1 MAQHHSLSAAWFL
14 DRSTR
19 CFGKERRDGTDVDD
33 KVLYRYTAMVG
44 DLNAQRWLS
53 ARARSVLRR
62 SVQKPVS
69 SYQHSTRKPSCSFDV
84 ASSMRELSSM
94 SNPLKDRRSTVAW
107 QVSMAIFGS
116 LSLQLQAL
124 EAIDT
129 ELQSAYRDGRGM
141 SVLSRIKLDVHLHF
155 QVPILNLILPNHAE
169 TGGRPQM
176 AQKPYKSVTHIP

>member
-1 MAQHHSLSAAWFL
+1 
-14 DRSTR
+14 
-19 CFGKERRDGTDVDD
+19 
-33 KVLYRYTAMVG
+33 
-44 DLNAQRWLS
+44 
-53 ARARSVLRR
+53 
-62 SVQKPVS
+62 
-69 SYQHSTRKPSCSFDV
+69 
-84 ASSMRELSSM
+84 M